1 MTDSLAQLKN
11 NKTLVSI
18 CRDNIDANKIHGF
31 ILDYSKNFILL
42 HHVYD
47 FHLDGLL
54 VLRINDI
61 TEICSNKTDA
71 FQTQLLKDEGLFDQI
86 DFNVGCNLK
95 SWKTILTSL
104 AKNKVYLII
113 EDENPEYPIFLIGKL
128 SKILNDNVS
137 LLGFSGAG
145 NWDEDESVMYY
156 EDISSL
162 QVNNNYIEFYKRFY
176 ERQP

>member
-1 MTDSLAQLKN
+1 MTDNLSQLKK

-18 CRDNIDANKIHGF
+18 CRDNIDSNKIHGF
-31 ILDYSKNFILL
+31 ILDYSKDFILL

-54 VLRINDI
+54 VLRIKDI
-61 TEICSNKTDA
+61 TDIYSNKTDA
-71 FQTQLLKDEGLFDQI
+71 FQTQLLKDENLFGEI

-104 AKNKVYLII
+104 VKDKVYLII

-128 SKILNDNVS
+128 LKIQTDNIS
-137 LLGFSGAG
+137 LLGFSGAA

-162 QVNNNYIEFYKRFY
+162 QVDNNYIKFYKRFY
-176 ERQP
+176 ERKP